1 MLNQEYVPCDKQI
14 HIKLSEAELQMIR
27 DRMAQMGFKNMS
39 AYVRKMAIDGY
50 YIKVDFK
57 ELLEVIRLLRI
68 DSNNINQIAK
78 AANTYGGVDGKI
90 ISDMKAEHEKVLKKV
105 EKCFDK
111 YLEIQGLGY
120 KPVLQAQ
127 LADENRQSGGLGHAP
142 QQAKSH
148 RVYTDALLANL

>member
-1 MLNQEYVPCDKQI
+1 MLNQGYVPCDKQI

-27 DRMAQMGFKNMS
+27 DRMAQMGFKNLS

-78 AANTYGGVDGKI
+78 AVNTYGSVDGQI

-111 YLEIQGLGY
+111 YLEI
-120 KPVLQAQ
+120 
-127 LADENRQSGGLGHAP
+127 
-142 QQAKSH
+142 
-148 RVYTDALLANL
+148 

>member
-1 MLNQEYVPCDKQI
+1 MLNQGYVPCDKQI

-27 DRMAQMGFKNMS
+27 DRMAQMKFKNLS

-57 ELLEVIRLLRI
+57 ELFEVIRLLRI

-78 AANTYGGVDGKI
+78 AVNTYGCVDGKI
-90 ISDMKAEHEKVLKKV
+90 ISDMKAEHEIVLKKV

-111 YLEIQGLGY
+111 YLEI
-120 KPVLQAQ
+120 
-127 LADENRQSGGLGHAP
+127 
-142 QQAKSH
+142 
-148 RVYTDALLANL
+148 